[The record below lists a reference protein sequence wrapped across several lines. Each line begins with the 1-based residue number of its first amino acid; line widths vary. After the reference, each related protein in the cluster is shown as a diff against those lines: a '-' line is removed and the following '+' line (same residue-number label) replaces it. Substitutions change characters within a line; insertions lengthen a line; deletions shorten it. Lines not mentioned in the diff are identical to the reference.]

1 MTEEERSRMN
11 QLCAGIQ
18 VETDYEKFA
27 AMLREMTELIERKEQ
42 RRFPKQPKLLWLR
55 KKPWLSMLATARRLL
70 PSLEGPNRKV
80 EISISGADD
89 LYREIRVE
97 NKFVG
102 LDGETVALAPGAQ
115 LMLTLEAEV
124 TDTVPRP
131 H

>member
-1 MTEEERSRMN
+1 MN

-42 RRFPKQPKLLWLR
+42 RRFPKQPKLVWLR